1 MHKRD
6 PSPWLQPR
14 PPKRSPALLQGRK
27 ERRQVGLLL
36 RDGEAEVGRLLAL
49 AAHVGTGDSCSLAS
63 AACRACRACCTC
75 CAGHAA
81 LQRAVSPRPPVRR
94 VAAGGGAAG
103 SYQALSGCRTAGG
116 HSQLKR
122 VAGWGGEGLKD
133 QCAIQ
138 LPWMRSSCR
147 EARPHWWKVP
157 RRHHAPPGRPAVALG
172 SYGRTACPPVHPPA
186 PVLLFEVLHGAQGAQ
201 AASCHDAHP
210 AAHSLALLHAAATKG
225 MGKRGSTGFGH

>member
-63 AACRACRACCTC
+63 AASRACRACCTC

-81 LQRAVSPRPPVRR
+81 LQRTVSPRPPVRR
-94 VAAGGGAAG
+94 AAAGGGAAG

-116 HSQLKR
+116 HSQLK
-122 VAGWGGEGLKD
+122 
-133 QCAIQ
+133 
-138 LPWMRSSCR
+138 
-147 EARPHWWKVP
+147 
-157 RRHHAPPGRPAVALG
+157 
-172 SYGRTACPPVHPPA
+172 
-186 PVLLFEVLHGAQGAQ
+186 
-201 AASCHDAHP
+201 
-210 AAHSLALLHAAATKG
+210 
-225 MGKRGSTGFGH
+225 